1 MSCLM
6 LLQALKQLQQLKAQL
21 NASSSLLSQQASMQ
35 SIHVTAEPS
44 DGGQSSEESFGIT
57 KQQQDLSSATDSIVA
72 QLSAKNQELA
82 TQVQELQLALQQAEA
97 QQAALQ
103 QQHIDY
109 VHQAHPDKLR
119 ALVISRGSDGSS
131 NALFHSPGGSVLS
144 DDAIAAHQAALRQH
158 PSSTSA
164 TSWATALT
172 HGPASIRSEL
182 LSARDHHSSG
192 PSSTT
197 DSRPASRQQ
206 HRDASRVQQQAIALH
221 HGITCS
227 EDDAPAA
234 ASPRA
239 FMNEQLPSRL
249 DNVHA
254 TPSMVLSDTD
264 RGLPVAAVHRR
275 GLSASA
281 GPDADSRS
289 SPTAYT
295 SDAMQRVFSTSL
307 SMKQQA
313 AGSSSPANL
322 INLDSPASS
331 PAPAPAG
338 AAQDGMGTMPTS
350 AAELTRLFAST
361 TMYTPGSS
369 TSSPSRRATAE
380 SPSWATIAQQLRSL
394 QDLQQALQQLEQQ
407 LQPGSSALLEALCAD
422 LDDVPSEEL
431 QQRIGSAE
439 ACNSASSSIGR
450 LLRSACRSIKQ
461 ALAARQPSGGD
472 DDGTEGDAAG
482 ANPLP
487 FSISSS
493 SLGLP
498 YEARAQTPL
507 EVSWLMH
514 THVQASS
521 EHLMPRCS
529 IMVVLLTSTMLRALS
544 AATVTA
550 QHCGTDHH
558 MCCNTQPSLCNCHAM
573 TRGRRVPSTC
583 MTHVFHLSSHLSSI
597 CTPRLLIM
605 QRCAHAGVLPC

>member
-1 MSCLM
+1 M
-6 LLQALKQLQQLKAQL
+6 LLQALKQLQLLKAQL
-21 NASSSLLSQQASMQ
+21 DASSSLLSQQASMQ

-57 KQQQDLSSATDSIVA
+57 KQQQDLSSATDNIVA
-72 QLSAKNQELA
+72 ELSAKNHELA
-82 TQVQELQLALQQAEA
+82 SQVQELQLALQQAEA
-97 QQAALQ
+97 KQSALQ
-103 QQHIDY
+103 QQQADY
-109 VHQAHPDKLR
+109 DQQPHSDKLR
-119 ALVISRGSDGSS
+119 ALVISRGSDDSS

-172 HGPASIRSEL
+172 HGPASTRSEL

-221 HGITCS
+221 HGITHS

-249 DNVHA
+249 DNVHP
-254 TPSMVLSDTD
+254 TPSMVLSDSD
-264 RGLPVAAVHRR
+264 RGLPVPAVHRR

-281 GPDADSRS
+281 GPDAGSRS

-295 SDAMQRVFSTSL
+295 ADAMQRVFSTSL

-331 PAPAPAG
+331 PAPAPAAPAG
-338 AAQDGMGTMPTS
+338 ASQDGMGTMPTS

-361 TMYTPGSS
+361 TMYMPGSS
-369 TSSPSRRATAE
+369 NSSPSRRATDE
-380 SPSWATIAQQLRSL
+380 SPSWATIAQQMCSL

-407 LQPGSSALLEALCAD
+407 LQPGSSTLLEALCAD
-422 LDDVPSEEL
+422 LDDVPSVEL

-450 LLRSACRSIKQ
+450 VLRSACRSIKQ
-461 ALAARQPSGGD
+461 ALAARQPSPGVD
-472 DDGTEGDAAG
+472 DEDTEHDAAG
-482 ANPLP
+482 VATLP

-507 EVSWLMH
+507 EVSWLMYA
-514 THVQASS
+514 HVQASPK
-521 EHLMPRCS
+521 HLMLRCS
-529 IMVVLLTSTMLRALS
+529 IMVVLLTTMMLRGLR
-544 AATVTA
+544 AAIVIA

-558 MCCNTQPSLCNCHAM
+558 MCCSTRPSLCSCHAK
-573 TRGRRVPSTC
+573 
-583 MTHVFHLSSHLSSI
+583 
-597 CTPRLLIM
+597 
-605 QRCAHAGVLPC
+605 